1 MIRSMTG
8 YGRARKVI
16 EGTDITVEI
25 KSVNNRYCELNVR
38 MPRAYMQ
45 LEESVRALLKEQIIR
60 GKVDVGIMVIETE
73 GDPGRLVLNEKILE
87 QYLEAFKYAEEKY
100 GLRNDIAVS
109 SLTRLPDVLTSVQ
122 EDPDMNLLSQKIM
135 PVVSE
140 ALSAFIAQREKEGEY
155 LVDDIIAKC
164 SEIAS
169 IKDKIAAKAEALI
182 PEYIEKLKMRT
193 AQLMGDVAVDEQ
205 RMLTEIAIMAD
216 RMAIDEELVR
226 LGAHIEKLKDI
237 FEAGLKSGANA
248 APSGKMTDFIIQE
261 MNRETNTV
269 TSKIGDLEITND
281 AIAIK
286 ALIEKIREQI
296 QNIE

>member
-16 EGTDITVEI
+16 DGTDITVEI

-38 MPRAYMQ
+38 MPRAYLQ
-45 LEESVRALLKEQIIR
+45 LEESVRGLLKEQIIR
-60 GKVDVGIMVIETE
+60 GKVEVSITVIETE
-73 GDPGRLVLNEKILE
+73 GEPGRLVLNEKLLE
-87 QYLEAFKYAEEKY
+87 QYLETFKYAEEKY

-109 SLTRLPDVLTSVQ
+109 SIMRLPDVLTSVQ
-122 EDPDMNLLSQKIM
+122 EDPDMNAVSDKIM

-140 ALSAFIAQREKEGEY
+140 ALSVFIGQREKEGNY
-155 LVDDIIAKC
+155 LVNDIVAKC
-164 SEIAS
+164 SEIVS
-169 IKDKIAAKAEALI
+169 IKDRIAAKAEILI
-182 PEYIEKLKMRT
+182 PEYIEKLKTRT
-193 AQLMGDVAVDEQ
+193 AQLMGDVSVDPQ

-226 LGAHIEKLKDI
+226 LGSHIEKLKGI

-261 MNRETNTV
+261 MNREINTV